1 MAQEQGQSTLLVDYS
16 RETWGGGRATALP
29 QPFKC
34 RSDLPQ
40 ALNGSVTPLLAT
52 TTPSGHVPNGF

>member
-16 RETWGGGRATALP
+16 RETWRGGRATALP
-29 QPFKC
+29 QPFTR

-40 ALNGSVTPLLAT
+40 ALNSSVTPLLAT